1 MANYLPFNSILDGNG
16 TPDRAVKAEDWA
28 WYFSTFIG
36 NGVFPKP
43 TDGLQVVADSNM
55 NVLVKDGFGFINGY
69 AFKNPADY
77 QVTITTAD
85 GSLPRI
91 DRIVLRW
98 DLANRLMEIA
108 LLTGT
113 PSASPTAPALTRT
126 ADRHELVLA
135 DISVA
140 AGSTSITQ
148 SMITDRRSN
157 TGLCGIV
164 EGTVSQIDWA
174 ALTSQLDAFMTEYS
188 AAIVSDYAD
197 YTAQIEEFETQY
209 ESDIADWT
217 EDQQAAFLAWVDT
230 IQDILDET
238 VAGQLELEIERLRQQ
253 VGIPD
258 AYDSSVVYN
267 AGDYC
272 IKDNVLYRAT
282 KQTLGGGWDAGFWT
296 ATTVLSEIQKRIDI
310 EEDKIFGKIAS
321 NSLSIISD
329 LAINGSGDLLL
340 INNTGTNLAVKQT
353 VEFNYAA

>member
-1 MANYLPFNSILDGNG
+1 MANYLPFNSILDGEG
-16 TPDRAVKAEDWA
+16 TPDRPCKAEDWA

-43 TDGLQVVADSNM
+43 TDGLQVVSDSDM
-55 NVLVKDGFGFINGY
+55 NVLVKDGFGYINGY

-98 DLANRLMEIA
+98 DLANRLMQIA

-113 PSASPTAPALTRT
+113 PSASPSAPPLART
-126 ADRHELVLA
+126 ADRYELALA
-135 DISVA
+135 DIAVA
-140 AGSTSITQ
+140 AGTTTITQ

-157 TGLCGIV
+157 TDLCGIV

-174 ALTSQLDAFMTEYS
+174 ALTSQLNAFMDEYS
-188 AAIVSDYAD
+188 AAIVSDYAG

-209 ESDIADWT
+209 ESDIQDWT
-217 EDQQAAFLAWVDT
+217 EDQQAAFLAWVAT

-238 VAGQLELEIERLRQQ
+238 VAGQLELEIERLRNQ

-258 AYDSSVVYN
+258 AYDSDTVYDE
-267 AGDYC
+267 GDYC
-272 IKDNVLYRAT
+272 IEDNTLQRAK
-282 KQTLGGGWDAGFWT
+282 KQTLGGGFDSTFWEP
-296 ATTVLSEIQKRIDI
+296 TTVLSEIQKRIDI
-310 EEDKIFGKIAS
+310 EREKIYTKIA
-321 NSLSIISD
+321 NNQ
-329 LAINGSGDLLL
+329 LAIESRLVINDSGDHLLL
-340 INNTGTNLAVKQT
+340 DDLGTILAVNQT
-353 VEFNYAA
+353 VKFNFA